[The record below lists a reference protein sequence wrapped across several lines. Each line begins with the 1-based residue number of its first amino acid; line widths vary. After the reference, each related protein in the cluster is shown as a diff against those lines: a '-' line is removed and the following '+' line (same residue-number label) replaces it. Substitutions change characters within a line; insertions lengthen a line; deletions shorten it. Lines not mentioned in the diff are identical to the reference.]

1 MLRTDSKEDY
11 LCLYDG
17 DKIILK
23 ISVNKNGNAIDIKKL
38 FLFMNYTLEDA
49 LKIALFNALKNA
61 DLNSNDIYKKEDIG
75 MDDNEF
81 YIALELINQI
91 NKQKN
96 KNIILKLFNY
106 YPNGVLN
113 ENYFSIKKDLK
124 YKQFLLDIG
133 LKELSIKNKIIILPL
148 SIYYHFSLLLI
159 YNGNMHVIDFGLY
172 YVVDDYSQILR
183 KELNDLDNEITTFI
197 NSNNYDSI
205 TIWNIIDKY
214 GSIDK
219 IKPELK
225 NMIKEDDKREKFIE
239 LIENYYK
246 KFNESNDVFILK
258 DNPRLDIRL
267 FNDDL
272 SKNIKVLNLY
282 SIQGKQS
289 CSYLCLAAFK
299 LITNKEYNFNDLI
312 ELFKDAKFQIMSL
325 KILFE
330 EFLQDKQ
337 KIFIINENIEKN
349 DYNIYMKEKNKIGI
363 KKCISNILI
372 INPKNQCNEF
382 SLKKEFFIDEDSIK
396 NMLIDNGYVI
406 ID

>member
-17 DKIILK
+17 DKIVLK
-23 ISVNKNGNAIDIKKL
+23 ISVNKNEKTINLKEL
-38 FLFMNYTLEDA
+38 FLTKNYTFEDA
-49 LKIALFNALKNA
+49 LKIALFNSLKNA
-61 DLNSNDIYKKEDIG
+61 DLNFNDINKKEDIG
-75 MDDNEF
+75 MNDNEF
-81 YIALELINQI
+81 YIALGLINQI

-96 KNIILKLFNY
+96 KNIILKIFNY
-106 YPNGVLN
+106 YPKGVLSDD
-113 ENYFSIKKDLK
+113 YFSIKNDLK

-133 LKELSIKNKIIILPL
+133 LNELSSKNKIIILPL

-159 YNGNMHVIDFGLY
+159 YNENMYIIDFGLY

-183 KELNDLDNEITTFI
+183 NKLNDLDNEITTFI
-197 NSNNYDSI
+197 DSNNYDTI

-214 GSIDK
+214 GNIDE

-225 NMIKEDDKREKFIE
+225 NIIKEDDKLEKFIE
-239 LIENYYK
+239 LIENYYN
-246 KFNESNDVFILK
+246 KFNESNNIFILK

-299 LITNKEYNFNDLI
+299 LITDKEYNFNDLL
-312 ELFKDAKFQIMSL
+312 ELFKDAKFQI
-325 KILFE
+325 I
-330 EFLQDKQ
+330 
-337 KIFIINENIEKN
+337 
-349 DYNIYMKEKNKIGI
+349 
-363 KKCISNILI
+363 
-372 INPKNQCNEF
+372 
-382 SLKKEFFIDEDSIK
+382 
-396 NMLIDNGYVI
+396 
-406 ID
+406 

>member
-17 DKIILK
+17 DKIVLK
-23 ISVNKNGNAIDIKKL
+23 ISVNKNEKTINLKEL
-38 FLFMNYTLEDA
+38 FLTKNYTFEDA
-49 LKIALFNALKNA
+49 LKIALFNSLKNA
-61 DLNSNDIYKKEDIG
+61 DLNFNDINKKEDIG
-75 MDDNEF
+75 MNDNEF
-81 YIALELINQI
+81 YIALGLINQI

-96 KNIILKLFNY
+96 KNIILKIFNY
-106 YPNGVLN
+106 YPKGVLSDD
-113 ENYFSIKKDLK
+113 YFSIKNDLK

-133 LKELSIKNKIIILPL
+133 LNELSSKNKIIILPL

-159 YNGNMHVIDFGLY
+159 YNENMYIIDFGLY

-183 KELNDLDNEITTFI
+183 NKLNDLDNEITTFI
-197 NSNNYDSI
+197 DSNNYDTI

-214 GSIDK
+214 GNIDE

-225 NMIKEDDKREKFIE
+225 NIIKEDDKLEKFIE
-239 LIENYYK
+239 LIENYYN
-246 KFNESNDVFILK
+246 KFNESNNIFILK

-299 LITNKEYNFNDLI
+299 LITDKEYNFNDLL
-312 ELFKDAKFQIMSL
+312 ELFKDAKFQIMVL

-337 KIFIINENIEKN
+337 NIFKINENMEKN
-349 DYNIYMKEKNKIGI
+349 DYNIYIKGKNKIGI
-363 KKCISNILI
+363 KKCISNNLR
-372 INPKNQCNEF
+372 INLKNKSNGLL
-382 SLKKEFFIDEDSIK
+382 LKKELFIDEDAIK
-396 NMLIDNGYVI
+396 NMLNNNGYVI
-406 ID
+406 N